1 MIRDPRTG
9 KADFIWDQ
17 LKNMIYFYRCTVE
30 NLRLYIAAGEG
41 IEWRLVEKG
50 SPLYRRLMSYGEGL
64 VNEGAFS
71 DIVS

>member
-1 MIRDPRTG
+1 MRDPRTG
-9 KADFIWDQ
+9 KDDFVWDQ

-41 IEWRLVEKG
+41 MEWRLVEKD
-50 SPLYRRLMSYGEGL
+50 SPLYRRLMSHKECL

-71 DIVS
+71 DVGS